1 MGCWSGRGPV
11 CAERQPSPLSPARE
25 TAGRVYRP
33 APSLSPQRPLPH
45 ASQLHTVTLALFPS
59 LCRGSPVGGVSSEG
73 ACWQA
78 PRAGRGALGHGKEQS
93 CGAVGV
99 LTWAGPAC
107 ETPAAWGL
115 RAAAL
120 EGSGRLVSPPRTRGG
135 TETCVSRLPT
145 PATGTWCA
153 GAARLPP
160 RSAVSGSPGGAHQG
174 FRWDKASV
182 AAWVQDA
189 SQLLVKRGS
198 LCSPNSRE
206 GSNHICDQRGPR
218 DSKQRRAGG
227 RRPQ

>member
-33 APSLSPQRPLPH
+33 APSLSPQRPRPQ

-78 PRAGRGALGHGKEQS
+78 PRAGRGALGHGREQS

-99 LTWAGPAC
+99 LSWAGPAC

-189 SQLLVKRGS
+189 SQLLVKCGS